1 MNLSKVALRIRRI
14 EADLEEL
21 RKSKV
26 VKEIHKQEKKF
37 RKDFMKEYS
46 DPKYRDGLDDDDL
59 TLEEM
64 LLEYETEVKK
74 EGWYKKLRTSMSA
87 DEDFEKIMYELSLDA
102 QKVLTRWWKAL

>member
-1 MNLSKVALRIRRI
+1 MNLTKFALRIRRI

-26 VKEIHKQEKKF
+26 VKEIQKQEKKF
-37 RKDFMKEYS
+37 RKNFMKEFG

-64 LLEYETEVKK
+64 LLEYEKEVKK
-74 EGWYKKLRTSMSA
+74 ESWYKKLRNSMGS
-87 DEDFEKIMYELSLDA
+87 DQDFEKTMYELSLDA
-102 QKVLTRWWKAL
+102 EKVLTRWWKAL

>member
-1 MNLSKVALRIRRI
+1 MELEKLAAAIRKI
-14 EADLEEL
+14 EADIETL

-26 VKEIHKQEKKF
+26 VKEILSEEKKF
-37 RKDFMKEYS
+37 RKGFMKEYA

-74 EGWYKKLRTSMSA
+74 EGWYKKLRASMGG
-87 DEDFEKIMYELSLDA
+87 DEEFEKIMQELSLDA
-102 QKVLTRWWKAL
+102 KKVLTKWWKGL